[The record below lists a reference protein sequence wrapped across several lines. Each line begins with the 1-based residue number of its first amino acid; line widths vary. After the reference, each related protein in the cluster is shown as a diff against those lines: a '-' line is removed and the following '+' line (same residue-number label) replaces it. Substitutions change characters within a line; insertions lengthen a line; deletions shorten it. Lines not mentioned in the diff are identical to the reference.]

1 MPFVWFLAL
10 RHLRYRRTQS
20 LITLLGVA
28 VGIMVLTTALSLTN
42 GFVKGLLDSSIKGVP
57 HVILQLLDPA
67 KAKPPAGHPEV
78 LAQTPYLV
86 TKALLTRRAE
96 QGRKAGVDV
105 ATVWGL
111 GAEGAKVYPSLG
123 LGGLGPGKIVL
134 GFELARTLGAF
145 PGDKL
150 FLVSVA
156 QERIQL
162 EVVGT
167 FQVGNAL
174 IDTGNAFVDISEV
187 RKLVQEPD
195 GLTGYQLLLR
205 DPERARAV
213 GYEVAGTQSPNEPP
227 RFFAQTWQD
236 LFRTLIAQLALQ
248 KRVIGIVIFLIVC
261 VAALGMANV
270 LVLAIVEK
278 TPDIALLRVLGA
290 RARQVAGVFALEGLL
305 LGVGGIVLGNLLGL
319 ALSSYF
325 VRNPVRIPG
334 ELYFLT
340 GLGAQIKPLDFVWVS
355 LMSLLVV
362 LLASLLP
369 LVRALRVKPGEVLR

>member
-1 MPFVWFLAL
+1 VRFIWFLAL

-42 GFVKGLLDSSIKGVP
+42 GFIRGLLDSSIKGVP
-57 HVILQLLDPA
+57 HVILQVLDPQQA
-67 KAKPPAGHPEV
+67 SPPPAHPEV

-86 TKALLTRRAE
+86 TKALITRRAE
-96 QGRKAGVDV
+96 AGRRAGVDV

-111 GAEGAKVYPSLG
+111 GKDGAKVYPSLG
-123 LGGLGPGKIVL
+123 LDKLGPGKMVL
-134 GFELARTLGAF
+134 GFALARQLGAF
-145 PGDKL
+145 PGDKV
-150 FLVSVA
+150 FLVSVN
-156 QERIQL
+156 QQRISL

-167 FQVGNAL
+167 FEVGNAL
-174 IDTGNAFVDISEV
+174 IDMGNAFVDIAEV
-187 RKLVQEPD
+187 RQLMQDPK
-195 GLTGYQLLLR
+195 GLSGYQLLLQN
-205 DPERARAV
+205 PERARTV
-213 GYEVAGTQSPNEPP
+213 GYELSSKPGEPLSY
-227 RFFAQTWQD
+227 FAQTWQD

-290 RARQVAGVFALEGLL
+290 GAKQVAGVFALEGLL
-305 LGVGGIVLGNLLGL
+305 LGAAGILVGNLLGYG
-319 ALSSYF
+319 LSSYF
-325 VRNPVRIPG
+325 VHNPVRIPG

-340 GLGAQIKPLDFVWVS
+340 GLAAQIKPLDFVWVS

-369 LVRALRVKPGEVLR
+369 LLRALRVKPGEVLR